1 MEKNNHPIDD
11 IKVIKSIMEQST
23 RFLSLSGL
31 SGISAGI
38 IAIAG
43 ALAAKFIINGPVI
56 NAANIIQNVTLP
68 ELPGKTFSLLLADA
82 AAVLVLAISSALFFS
97 WRKARKKGSRIWT
110 PVTARLFLNLSIP
123 LVAGGLFII
132 LTLGRMEGSIVAA
145 STLIFYGLS
154 LVNAAKFTLGEIF
167 GLGILE
173 IATGLLCLILP
184 GYAFALWVF
193 GFGILHIAY
202 GTFMYFKYK
211 G

>member
-11 IKVIKSIMEQST
+11 IKVIKSIMEKST

-43 ALAAKFIINGPVI
+43 TVAAKFIINGPVI
-56 NAANIIQNVTLP
+56 NAANNTQTVTMP
-68 ELPGKTFSLLLADA
+68 ELPDKTVSLLLADA
-82 AAVLVLAISSALFFS
+82 AAVLLLALSSALFFS
-97 WRKARKKGSRIWT
+97 WRKAKKKGYRIWT
-110 PVTARLFLNLSIP
+110 PVTGRLFLNLAVP

-132 LTLGRMEGSIVAA
+132 LTLGRIEGSIVAA

-154 LVNAAKFTLGEIF
+154 LVNAAKFTLGELF
-167 GLGILE
+167 GLGIME
-173 IATGLLCLILP
+173 IAAGLLCLILP
-184 GYAFALWVF
+184 GYAFAFWIF